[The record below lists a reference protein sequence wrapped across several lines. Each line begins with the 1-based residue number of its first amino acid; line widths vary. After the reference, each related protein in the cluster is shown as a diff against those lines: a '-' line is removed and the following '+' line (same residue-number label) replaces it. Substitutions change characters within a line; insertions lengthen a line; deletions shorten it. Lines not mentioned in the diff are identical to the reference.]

1 MLHIITVLPICHWMD
16 RLTKYI
22 MKNAQIQSSMDPD
35 RILLTGD
42 IIRILASETR
52 IKILKKL
59 AERRMTTSELSRDLK
74 IAKSTVHEH
83 LVLLTS
89 VDLIIPVPDEHQWKY
104 YEITRKGENLIQPE
118 NTITVTIL
126 LTSAGFIFM
135 ALSFATLIITWL
147 SWTHK
152 TIMTPCH
159 GGGYAGDAV
168 FDFFSAGIGIIL
180 LFAGILVFILLF
192 RVRAAIKSDE

>member
-1 MLHIITVLPICHWMD
+1 
-16 RLTKYI
+16 
-22 MKNAQIQSSMDPD
+22 MDPD

>member
-1 MLHIITVLPICHWMD
+1 
-16 RLTKYI
+16 
-22 MKNAQIQSSMDPD
+22 
-35 RILLTGD
+35 
-42 IIRILASETR
+42 
-52 IKILKKL
+52 
-59 AERRMTTSELSRDLK
+59 MTTSELSRDLK

-104 YEITRKGENLIQPE
+104 YEITRKGGENLIQPE

-147 SWTHK
+147 SWT
-152 TIMTPCH
+152 
-159 GGGYAGDAV
+159 
-168 FDFFSAGIGIIL
+168 
-180 LFAGILVFILLF
+180 
-192 RVRAAIKSDE
+192 IKQL

>member
-1 MLHIITVLPICHWMD
+1 MPCPDCSFMI
-16 RLTKYI
+16 TKYI

>member
-1 MLHIITVLPICHWMD
+1 LI
-16 RLTKYI
+16 
-22 MKNAQIQSSMDPD
+22 
-35 RILLTGD
+35 GD